1 MFVSTQI
8 ANKAQVLIFR
18 CFYYHVHIICS
29 QLLAAAA
36 IGVPAHKVLTR
47 VKRVGM
53 ETTYLVIAIEYF
65 CLGGAFGGKGTH
77 SVMLSASVAVAAN
90 K

>member
-1 MFVSTQI
+1 
-8 ANKAQVLIFR
+8 
-18 CFYYHVHIICS
+18 
-29 QLLAAAA
+29 
-36 IGVPAHKVLTR
+36 
-47 VKRVGM
+47 M